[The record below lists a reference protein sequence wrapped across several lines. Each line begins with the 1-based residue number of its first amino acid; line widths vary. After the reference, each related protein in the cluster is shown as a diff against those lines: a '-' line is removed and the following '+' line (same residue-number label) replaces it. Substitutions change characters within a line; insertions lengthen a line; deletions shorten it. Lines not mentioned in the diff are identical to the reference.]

1 MGRNSGV
8 KIKIA
13 DPVEFFEDMQ
23 EQKGDPKNTYVG
35 ELYFT
40 AHRGTYTVQAAVK
53 KGNRK
58 SEEALRELEF
68 WAVPAALAGG
78 AYPAAEAEAL
88 WKDVLLNQF
97 HDILPGSHITPVYRD
112 AMADYEEIEQ
122 RVERLIGTG
131 EQYFNSLNFP
141 RTHLTFVPDEMGNST
156 RYGKKGNWVIPNLPA
171 LSCGEITVEEVSNE
185 WLSIGEKV
193 VTPFYEIEFNTDGSI
208 ESLYDRELN
217 REWVN
222 GEFNKLKLYK
232 DNPGVYDAWDIL
244 PNYKDREAEIK
255 ILSPLKTIEKNSEVV
270 SFACTL
276 GTEKS
281 TWKRIIRVFRQ
292 SRGIEVEN
300 IVDWNEK
307 HVLAK
312 AQFNCNVLTR
322 KAVCDTSAG
331 FVERE
336 THRNTTWQ
344 QARFEVCHHKWVD
357 MAETDGGIALIN
369 DSKYGVGLLENSM
382 SLSLLRATIRP
393 DVTSDLG
400 HHEFA
405 YMIYPHGD
413 DFVKAEINNIAFEYN
428 VPLGK
433 ADLTCENSFG
443 ELYMQTMKMSEKGHM
458 IVVRLS
464 EQNGRRGKIKLGG
477 KVKLLNF
484 LEDVVDETDTIEY
497 KPFEIIT
504 IGIQA

>member
-1 MGRNSGV
+1 
-8 KIKIA
+8 
-13 DPVEFFEDMQ
+13 
-23 EQKGDPKNTYVG
+23 
-35 ELYFT
+35 
-40 AHRGTYTVQAAVK
+40 
-53 KGNRK
+53 
-58 SEEALRELEF
+58 LE
-68 WAVPAALAGG
+68 
-78 AYPAAEAEAL
+78 
-88 WKDVLLNQF
+88 
-97 HDILPGSHITPVYRD
+97 
-112 AMADYEEIEQ
+112 
-122 RVERLIGTG
+122 
-131 EQYFNSLNFP
+131 
-141 RTHLTFVPDEMGNST
+141 
-156 RYGKKGNWVIPNLPA
+156 
-171 LSCGEITVEEVSNE
+171 
-185 WLSIGEKV
+185 
-193 VTPFYEIEFNTDGSI
+193 
-208 ESLYDRELN
+208 
-217 REWVN
+217 REWTN
-222 GEFNKLKLYK
+222 GDFNKLKFYK

-244 PNYKDREAEIK
+244 PNYTDREIELKVI
-255 ILSPLKTIEKNSEVV
+255 SPLEVIEQNSEVL

-276 GTEKS
+276 ATEKS
-281 TWKRIIRVFRQ
+281 TWKRIVRLFRQ

-300 IVDWNEK
+300 IVNWNEK

-312 AQFNCNVLTR
+312 AQFDCNILTR
-322 KAVCDTSAG
+322 KAICDTSAG

-428 VPLGK
+428 VPIGK

-464 EQNGRRGKIKLGG
+464 EQNGKRGKIKLGG
-477 KVKLLNF
+477 KVKILNF
-484 LEDVVDETDTIEY
+484 LEDVVDVTDTIEY

-504 IGIQA
+504 IGINA